1 MPLPSKPYQSW
12 KPEDLK
18 QLVEEPNA
26 RESAAL
32 DFKKQCNLL
41 HGVGEAKEKAKLDIL
56 KDIAAMA
63 NGVGGALLI
72 GVAETGKQRGTPAV
86 ASELPGVPTD
96 TVPSL
101 QQAIKGIADTHLAVR
116 PGSLRFYPVPVPDKE
131 DRSVLIVVV
140 PQNTYSLS
148 MVTYNDLNQFW
159 VRRGTDNSRMTTDEI
174 HYEIERMIKV
184 TESAEQALEDVC
196 SHIKTSAQDDPI
208 VWFAGVPLARYR
220 DHVPVDI
227 EAIRIVLRKS
237 GYFSKYKSRDVS
249 GTFAPVTFVDRLRP
263 NLRGIGLREDDRRS
277 GQLEIRRDGTVL
289 FGIAYP
295 EEKQIWFGAF
305 YETWCSGL
313 CLLKDIQDQFG
324 LSRLAL
330 VGGGAFKC
338 NGMKIGSGG
347 RPWPGNTPVIGT
359 ADLQL
364 DRIMLDEN
372 WTPEVYFHSWA
383 KQFSNE
389 LGSEE
394 AISLKPWICR

>member
-1 MPLPSKPYQSW
+1 MPRPNKPYQDW
-12 KPEDLK
+12 RPEDLK

-26 RESAAL
+26 TESATL

-41 HGVGEAKEKAKLDIL
+41 HESPEAKEKAKLDIL

-63 NGVGGALLI
+63 NGIGGALLI
-72 GVAETGKQRGTPAV
+72 GVAEDGEGGTPAV
-86 ASELPGVPTD
+86 ASELPGVPTKKVD
-96 TVPSL
+96 RL
-101 QQAIKGIADTHLAVR
+101 QQAIKSLADTHLAVR
-116 PGSLRFYPVPVPDKE
+116 PGSLRFYRVSVPDE
-131 DRSVLIVVV
+131 EHQSVLIVVI

-148 MVTYNDLNQFW
+148 MVTYKLNQFW
-159 VRRGTDNSRMTTDEI
+159 VRRGTDNRLMTTDEI

-184 TESAEQALEDVC
+184 RESAEQALEDVC

-227 EAIRIVLRKS
+227 EAIKSVLRES
-237 GYFSKYKSRDVS
+237 VYFSKYELP
-249 GTFAPVTFVDRLRP
+249 PVQNRFTPVHFLDRLRP
-263 NLRGIGLREDDRRS
+263 NLRGIGLRGDDRKL

-295 EEKQIWFGAF
+295 EEDHIWFGAF

-338 NGMKIGSGG
+338 NGLKLIAEWRGA
-347 RPWPGNTPVIGT
+347 PPVINIS
-359 ADLQL
+359 DLQL

-372 WTPEVYFHSWA
+372 WTPEVTFASWA

-389 LGSEE
+389 LD
-394 AISLKPWICR
+394 